1 MKKDGD
7 DLTITE
13 RRNAIIHYL
22 QTKQDCDV
30 NEIIQQFDVTPATIR
45 RDLTF
50 LENSGSI
57 NRTHGAVHLVKAPSI
72 PGFLSRNTL
81 FTEEKQAIA
90 RVAAQMVHSGDSV
103 LLDSGTT
110 THAIALE
117 LGKMPDI
124 TLITNSLSIISVL
137 EEPKQNILLTGG
149 LFEYEN
155 LALVGPDVEL
165 FLDRISASIL
175 FLGATGIRG
184 CDGMTVISPLQA
196 GVKRKMI
203 QCARKRVLV
212 IDNSKFSSSG
222 MVLFA
227 SFSEVDTVIVAHPI
241 QDQTL
246 RRHLEDIGVEVIVAL
261 P

>member
-1 MKKDGD
+1 M
-7 DLTITE
+7 TITE

-50 LENSGSI
+50 LENSGCI
-57 NRTHGAVHLVKAPSI
+57 NRTHGAVHLVKKPAI

-90 RVAAQMVHSGDSV
+90 DVAAQMVHSGDSV

-110 THAIALE
+110 THAVALA
-117 LGKMPDI
+117 LRNMSDI
-124 TLITNSLSIISVL
+124 TLITNSLSIISAL

-165 FLDRISASIL
+165 FLDKISASIL

-184 CDGMTVISPLQA
+184 CDGMTVVSPLQA

-227 SFSEVDTVIVAHPI
+227 AFSEIDTVIVAHPI
-241 QDQTL
+241 EDQTL
-246 RRHLEDIGVEVIVAL
+246 RRHLEELGVEILVAL